1 MKPKRTSGGTHPA
14 LPVQSFDAMQSKWT
28 FSQQSIVS
36 VFDIMTKLV
45 FPTWSQIWRWQSL
58 AVCLI
63 VCFYCGV
70 CQAAALPKSVL
81 ILNESGGPTIQGY
94 LEITFAERSTLN
106 SQSSSPFVTY
116 IEDLD
121 LNQFQGPEYNKTL
134 LTYLREKY
142 LDRPLGV
149 IIANGAEA
157 LRLALQ
163 LRAEKRWSDIAIVFC
178 AIDEGRLRSLLPAA
192 NVTGRFI
199 QFSPN
204 NSIIAARALV
214 HDLKQIVVVGDPFQQ
229 QAFRGHFAT
238 ELPRAVAN
246 LELIDLTG
254 LPLAEVK
261 VRVATLPE
269 SAAILYT
276 AVTTDSVG
284 HKYLPNEALEI
295 IAKSAN
301 RPIVVDVDNRLGHG
315 ATGGFVVVPSRM
327 GEEAARLVLRL
338 FDGESASEIPVV
350 ASSALKPVF
359 DWRELRRW
367 AIGEGNLPPGSEI
380 RFRAPTAWEQYWWQI
395 VLLASVILT
404 EAALIIGLLYERRR
418 RRLAEIVSF
427 QRVTELAHLN
437 RLATAG
443 ELSASIAHEVKQPL
457 AAMVAQTGAALR
469 WLAQSAPNLNEA
481 RAALEKV
488 KVAGDRAAQI
498 IENPRAMFRKETNA
512 HRPLNVN
519 SLIENV
525 LALCTHELQ
534 KNGISV
540 QTTFSQ
546 EIEPKTLGDEAQL
559 EQVFLNLIVN
569 AIEAMSTSDT
579 GPRTLQV
586 KTAVNEADGVLI
598 TVADSGPG
606 LDAKSIDKVFDTFY
620 TTKPAGMGL
629 GLSICRSIVESHS
642 GRLSVSRGDRGLI
655 FYVSL
660 PVSSR

>member
-1 MKPKRTSGGTHPA
+1 
-14 LPVQSFDAMQSKWT
+14 MQGKWT
-28 FSQQSIVS
+28 FSQQTLVS
-36 VFDIMTKLV
+36 VFDMTKLV
-45 FPTWSQIWRWQSL
+45 SPTWSQIWRWLSF

-70 CQAAALPKSVL
+70 CRAAALPKSVL

-163 LRAEKRWSDIAIVFC
+163 LRTEQRWSDIAIVFC
-178 AIDEGRLRSLLPAA
+178 AVDEGRFRSLLPAA

-199 QFSPN
+199 QFSPS
-204 NSIIAARALV
+204 NSIIAARVLV

-238 ELPRAVAN
+238 ELPRAAAN

-261 VRVATLPE
+261 ERVAALSE

-276 AVTTDSVG
+276 AVTTDGVG
-284 HKYLPNEALEI
+284 HKYLPNEALAI
-295 IAKSAN
+295 VAKSAN

-359 DWRELRRW
+359 DWRELQRW
-367 AIGEGNLPPGSEI
+367 AISERNLPPGSEI
-380 RFRAPTAWEQYWWQI
+380 RFRAPTAWEQYRWQI

-418 RRLAEIVSF
+418 RRLAEVVSF
-427 QRVTELAHLN
+427 QRMTELAHLN

-498 IENPRAMFRKETNA
+498 IENLRAMFRKETNA

-519 SLIENV
+519 NLIENV

-546 EIEPKTLGDEAQL
+546 EVEPKTLGDEAQL

-586 KTAVNEADGVLI
+586 KTAVDEADGVLI

-642 GRLSVSRGDRGLI
+642 GRLWVSRGDRGLI

-660 PVSSR
+660 PVASR